1 MPYKGSR
8 GLVSSSNDVAIT
20 TVVSNIT
27 TIRPEE
33 EEGRQVAR
41 QGRDMGRGQRS
52 QQWLLPWQL
61 LVALCVQRGGG
72 ELSDFVSRFERVR
85 MQAFSVPPTRSV
97 DAMDVAADS
106 QGGYRVSFM
115 AYGQHFN
122 LSLAE
127 DPRHVNRIPVFVHNT
142 SGVSKVAYEAD
153 YSLYIGRLEDNPRSE
168 VMGYFRDGVF
178 DGVIRTENNV
188 YFVEPADNF
197 FLEKQNYDA
206 VVYSGMEVMTPDCV
220 AMKGGARACFQNT
233 TRAAIGPSKKLQRL
247 SADADLLTRMSAQR
261 MRSSTSGAS
270 SGLRVCGVELLADH
284 TFFRSRSRNVNLV
297 VQEMILHLHYAD
309 LVFRNTDFQL
319 PFRVGLI
326 PEKVTIFTEPSS
338 KGYPLGQED
347 LLAKDYLASFSFY
360 VQRHCLVVGFSHRP
374 FESNTLGISF
384 VANPDPEGPVG
395 GICELPMRFI
405 DQDTIHSFNIA
416 SITTSTSNRKRVP
429 HGVSFGT
436 VTHEIGHSFG
446 SPHDPAADPACHPIG
461 KSGFFIMVKYS
472 VDGSLPNHRA
482 FSPCSVRDMRKVLGA
497 KGTCLAEDGA
507 RCGNGIIEPG
517 EECDC
522 GSEATCDTLDPCC
535 SPAPSGSQ
543 LHEALVP
550 PQTDLPCT
558 VRRAGGST
566 CSPRS
571 SACCSDQCGA
581 TLLRSVVQLVVPTF
595 RRVHGV
601 RRLRRQGRVPGAD
614 GARRR
619 VSVPRNQE
627 DLPTGQVPVHPV
639 PGPGPA
645 GLRVRGRRAVRER
658 RVPHLLPQRLSR
670 RLPARHR
677 ARPQVAGRPPLR
689 PALGLLLPR
698 PARTVRRVRHVHRV
712 AHRYRTVAASRR
724 RGRCRRPWRTSCR
737 SFFCRRYWAGYNKK
751 IVARLE
757 CFDPCVREA
766 GFFRVGGAGTR
777 RPEFGSALLRASVGS
792 MRRPPASAT
801 VQCTS
806 EEQGPPPLSFSIE
819 SILRRPGPSAV

>member
-1 MPYKGSR
+1 MGC
-8 GLVSSSNDVAIT
+8 
-20 TVVSNIT
+20 
-27 TIRPEE
+27 
-33 EEGRQVAR
+33 GRL
-41 QGRDMGRGQRS
+41 QRS
-52 QQWLLPWQL
+52 LLLPWL
-61 LVALCVQRGGG
+61 LMGAVCG
-72 ELSDFVSRFERVR
+72 ELSDFVSRYERVR
-85 MQAFSVPPTRSV
+85 MEAFSVPPTRSV
-97 DAMDVAADS
+97 DAMDVAADA
-106 QGGYRVSFM
+106 QGRFRVSFQ

-127 DPRHVNRIPVFVHNT
+127 DPRHVDRIPVFVHNT
-142 SGVSKVAYEAD
+142 SGLSRVAYEAD

-220 AMKGGARACFQNT
+220 TMKGGIRACFQNT
-233 TRAAIGPSKKLQRL
+233 TRAVGPSKQLQRM
-247 SADADLLTRMSAQR
+247 SAQEDLLTRMSAQR
-261 MRSSTSGAS
+261 MRSPSSGS
-270 SGLRVCGVELLADH
+270 SGLRVCGIELMADH
-284 TFFRSRSRNVNLV
+284 SFFRSRNRNVNLV

-347 LLAKDYLASFSFY
+347 LSAKDYLASFSFY

-446 SPHDPAADPACHPIG
+446 SPHDPSADPACHPLG

-482 FSPCSVRDMRKVLGA
+482 FSPCSVREMRKVLRA

-535 SPAPSGSQ
+535 APASSVGP
-543 LHEALVP
+543 HEALLEP
-550 PQTDLPCT
+550 PRPDQPCT
-558 VRRAGGST
+558 VRRSRGST

-581 TLLRSVVQLVVPTF
+581 TLLAAGRNASCRPFDECMSTGVCDDKGVCQPLAAREDGYPCRGTKKTC
-595 RRVHGV
+595 RRGKCQSTPCQDRGLLDCVCV
-601 RRLRRQGRVPGAD
+601 DEGRYGNDECHICCRNGSRGAC
-614 GARRR
+614 
-619 VSVPRNQE
+619 
-627 DLPTGQVPVHPV
+627 
-639 PGPGPA
+639 
-645 GLRVRGRRAVRER
+645 
-658 RVPHLLPQRLSR
+658 
-670 RLPARHR
+670 LPAIEHGLKSLD
-677 ARPQVAGRPPLR
+677 GRLFVQR
-689 PALGLLLPR
+689 SDFFCHD
-698 PARTVRRVRHVHRV
+698 RRGQCDGFGICIVSPTISHSS
-712 AHRYRTVAASRR
+712 TSSAASVRA
-724 RGRCRRPWRTSCR
+724 PVVVV
-737 SFFCRRYWAGYNKK
+737 
-751 IVARLE
+751 VAMLLALSLRLA
-757 CFDPCVREA
+757 RE
-766 GFFRVGGAGTR
+766 T
-777 RPEFGSALLRASVGS
+777 
-792 MRRPPASAT
+792 
-801 VQCTS
+801 Q
-806 EEQGPPPLSFSIE
+806 
-819 SILRRPGPSAV
+819 

>member
-1 MPYKGSR
+1 
-8 GLVSSSNDVAIT
+8 
-20 TVVSNIT
+20 
-27 TIRPEE
+27 
-33 EEGRQVAR
+33 
-41 QGRDMGRGQRS
+41 MGRGRRS
-52 QQWLLPWQL
+52 QRLLLPWLL
-61 LVALCVQRGGG
+61 LVALCVHCGGG
-72 ELSDFVSRFERVR
+72 ELSEFVSRFERVR

-97 DAMDVAADS
+97 DAMDVAADA

-197 FLEKQNYDA
+197 FLKKQNYDA
-206 VVYSGMEVMTPDCV
+206 VVYSGMEVMAPDCV
-220 AMKGGARACFQNT
+220 TMKGGVRACFQNT
-233 TRAAIGPSKKLQRL
+233 TRAAIGPSKQLQRL
-247 SADADLLTRMSAQR
+247 SPEADLLTRMSAQR
-261 MRSSTSGAS
+261 MRSTSSSGTS

-284 TFFRSRSRNVNLV
+284 SFFRSRNRNVNLV

-326 PEKVTIFTEPSS
+326 PEKVTIFAEPSS

-347 LLAKDYLASFSFY
+347 LSAKDYLASFSFY

-461 KSGFFIMVKYS
+461 KSGFYIMVKYS

-482 FSPCSVRDMRKVLGA
+482 FSPCSVRDMRKVLRA

-535 SPAPSGSQ
+535 SPAPSASQ
-543 LHEALVP
+543 LHETLLP
-550 PQTDLPCT
+550 PQRDQPCT
-558 VRRAGGST
+558 VRRTGGST

-571 SACCSDQCGA
+571 SACCNDQCGA
-581 TLLRSVVQLVVPTF
+581 TLLRAASNASCRPFDECMASGVCDDKGVCRPLTARADGYPCRGTKKTCRNGKCQSTPCQDRGLLDCVCVDEGRFGHDECHICCRNGSRGACLPAIE
-595 RRVHGV
+595 HGV
-601 RRLRRQGRVPGAD
+601 KSLDGRLFVQRSD
-614 GARRR
+614 FFC
-619 VSVPRNQE
+619 
-627 DLPTGQVPVHPV
+627 H
-639 PGPGPA
+639 
-645 GLRVRGRRAVRER
+645 GRRGQCDGFGMCIVSPMISHSSSSKSAAALMLLTPVANF
-658 RVPHLLPQRLSR
+658 VPLLL
-670 RLPARHR
+670 
-677 ARPQVAGRPPLR
+677 
-689 PALGLLLPR
+689 LLLP
-698 PARTVRRVRHVHRV
+698 PFL
-712 AHRYRTVAASRR
+712 
-724 RGRCRRPWRTSCR
+724 GR
-737 SFFCRRYWAGYNKK
+737 
-751 IVARLE
+751 
-757 CFDPCVREA
+757 
-766 GFFRVGGAGTR
+766 
-777 RPEFGSALLRASVGS
+777 
-792 MRRPPASAT
+792 
-801 VQCTS
+801 Q
-806 EEQGPPPLSFSIE
+806 Q
-819 SILRRPGPSAV
+819 